1 MLITDNDVKHMKAFS
16 AAERAALVQKIMS
29 QTPVEERVFE
39 GNSRSVR
46 ALWRLRE
53 EGLKLVDLN
62 PQETVFTSLWYRNGR
77 SILTRPKPHVAAMVV
92 WEVNDSEEVAT
103 FKLWHV

>member
-1 MLITDNDVKHMKAFS
+1 MLITENDVKHMKAFG
-16 AAERAALVQKIMS
+16 AAERAALMQKIMS
-29 QTPVEERVFE
+29 KTPVEERVFE

-62 PQETVFTSLWYRNGR
+62 PQETLFTSLWYRNGK
-77 SILTRPKPHVAAMVV
+77 SILTRQKPHIAAMVV
-92 WEVNDSEEVAT
+92 WEVSDGGESAT
-103 FKLWHV
+103 VKVWHV